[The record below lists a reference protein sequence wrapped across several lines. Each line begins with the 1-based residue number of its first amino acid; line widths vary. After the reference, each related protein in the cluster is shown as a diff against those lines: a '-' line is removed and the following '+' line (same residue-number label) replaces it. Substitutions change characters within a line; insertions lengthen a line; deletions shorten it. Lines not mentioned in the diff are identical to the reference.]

1 MKEYY
6 DKIDQKDPRQT
17 VVIPKVDDE
26 EISRFGT
33 MILAFISIILVL
45 VTLPFSLCYC
55 VKVVQEYERA
65 VIFRLGRLKKGGASG
80 PGLFFILPC
89 IDKYSCVDL
98 RTVSYEVPPQEM
110 LSRDS
115 VTVSV
120 DAVCFYKVK
129 LLHSSIYQ
137 PNNILVLAKP
147 GEAIVI
153 KVPSNAIP
161 VPATLLKILIIFMPG
176 FQSTSSCLQCWG
188 LHALNQSSSGHKLEK
203 CLGDKGKI
211 F

>member
-1 MKEYY
+1 MRQQALALPQFQPYKHGNCHLNDNQFQLY
-6 DKIDQKDPRQT
+6 DKGA
-17 VVIPKVDDE
+17 V
-26 EISRFGT
+26 S
-33 MILAFISIILVL
+33 MSLVL
-45 VTLPFSLCYC
+45 LTLPFSLCYC

-120 DAVCFYKVK
+120 DAVCFYKVR
-129 LLHSSIYQ
+129 SVT
-137 PNNILVLAKP
+137 NNI
-147 GEAIVI
+147 G
-153 KVPSNAIP
+153 
-161 VPATLLKILIIFMPG
+161 
-176 FQSTSSCLQCWG
+176 TS
-188 LHALNQSSSGHKLEK
+188 K
-203 CLGDKGKI
+203 
-211 F
+211 

>member
-1 MKEYY
+1 M
-6 DKIDQKDPRQT
+6 
-17 VVIPKVDDE
+17 PKGDDR

-33 MILAFISIILVL
+33 IILAFISMCIVF
-45 VTLPFSLCYC
+45 VTMPFSLCYC

-65 VIFRLGRLKKGGASG
+65 VIFRLGRLKKGIASG

-89 IDKYSCVDL
+89 IDNYSCVDL

-129 LLHSSIYQ
+129 L
-137 PNNILVLAKP
+137 
-147 GEAIVI
+147 
-153 KVPSNAIP
+153 
-161 VPATLLKILIIFMPG
+161 
-176 FQSTSSCLQCWG
+176 
-188 LHALNQSSSGHKLEK
+188 
-203 CLGDKGKI
+203 
-211 F
+211 

>member
-1 MKEYY
+1 MYFFLTFCGLTNKALKYVSRYMITYFFQAMSVPEARSLQEYY
-6 DKIDQKDPRQT
+6 DNIDKRDPRKA
-17 VVIPKVDDE
+17 VVVPKVDDE
-26 EISRFGT
+26 DISRFGT
-33 MILAFISIILVL
+33 IILAFISMILVF

-120 DAVCFYKVK
+120 DAVCFYKVR
-129 LLHSSIYQ
+129 SVT
-137 PNNILVLAKP
+137 NNI
-147 GEAIVI
+147 G
-153 KVPSNAIP
+153 
-161 VPATLLKILIIFMPG
+161 
-176 FQSTSSCLQCWG
+176 TS
-188 LHALNQSSSGHKLEK
+188 K
-203 CLGDKGKI
+203 
-211 F
+211 

>member
-1 MKEYY
+1 MHVCTQEYY
-6 DKIDQKDPRQT
+6 DSIDRKDPRKA
-17 VVIPKVDDE
+17 VVIPRVDDE

-33 MILAFISIILVL
+33 MILAFLSIILVL

-120 DAVCFYKVK
+120 DAVCFYKVSSLHHHHYHHHLNDLNDQVSNPLAAVCNVGAYMHSTN
-129 LLHSSIYQ
+129 LLVATSLR
-137 PNNILVLAKP
+137 NVL
-147 GEAIVI
+147 GT
-153 KVPSNAIP
+153 KV
-161 VPATLLKILIIFMPG
+161 T
-176 FQSTSSCLQCWG
+176 
-188 LHALNQSSSGHKLEK
+188 
-203 CLGDKGKI
+203 
-211 F
+211 

>member
-1 MKEYY
+1 MQEYY
-6 DKIDQKDPRQT
+6 DNIDKRDPRKA
-17 VVIPKVDDE
+17 VVVPKVDDE
-26 EISRFGT
+26 DISRFGT
-33 MILAFISIILVL
+33 MILAFISMILVL

-120 DAVCFYKVK
+120 DAVCFYKV
-129 LLHSSIYQ
+129 
-137 PNNILVLAKP
+137 NILVL
-147 GEAIVI
+147 
-153 KVPSNAIP
+153 
-161 VPATLLKILIIFMPG
+161 TLLLLLL
-176 FQSTSSCLQCWG
+176 QSMSGIQSISSSLQCG
-188 LHALNQSSSGHKLEK
+188 GIHALYQLVSSNQLEK
-203 CLGDKGKI
+203 CSRNQGFDRM
-211 F
+211 FFS